1 MVHELD
7 DVHRAQA
14 DEQPSRSSAVRRLH
28 RAHLFLLAA
37 PGPQPAARFTSS
49 PIRASPAAVSFVS
62 AKAVGHMVPSSRFAL
77 SLKPKVAYR
86 ALNFCA
92 LWKKQTTLPS
102 LAYAGIPYQSFG
114 ARPGALALTTAWIR
128 SAMARS
134 PSSISAILATT
145 AASSSAVLSAREPR
159 RADAFTSLAR
169 SFIAARSSSVNV
181 WFVVVVFL
189 VPAAMTVPPGL
200 RMIGD
205 ILTPHRRAVHPHAPA
220 ICRVVAL
227 SRLNRFVTPIIRTMA
242 ASCFSSK

>member
-77 SLKPKVAYR
+77 SLKPKVAYL

-102 LAYAGIPYQSFG
+102 FAYAGIPYQVRGQRSG
-114 ARPGALALTTAWIR
+114 AVSLMSAWTR
-128 SAMARS
+128 SASARS
-134 PSSISAILATT
+134 GSCSSAIFSRT
-145 AASSSAVLSAREPR
+145 ALS
-159 RADAFTSLAR
+159 
-169 SFIAARSSSVNV
+169 
-181 WFVVVVFL
+181 
-189 VPAAMTVPPGL
+189 PAA
-200 RMIGD
+200 
-205 ILTPHRRAVHPHAPA
+205 
-220 ICRVVAL
+220 L
-227 SRLNRFVTPIIRTMA
+227 SLSMRSA
-242 ASCFSSK
+242 AF